1 MLMIADQKEPPE
13 NRRAPPLCAKRLL
26 HDRLLLES
34 ARDQHD
40 QAKINGQN
48 MYEGRAT
55 DLEATIA
62 SLCAC
67 ETLSGRAS

>member
-1 MLMIADQKEPPE
+1 MIADKKK
-13 NRRAPPLCAKRLL
+13 NRRKTGEAPPVTRNRLWL
-26 HDRLLLES
+26 KHDY
-34 ARDQHD
+34 
-40 QAKINGQN
+40 AKINGQN